1 MTPILA
7 LKAAIR
13 DVLVADAPLTQLLG
27 GAKVFDEVP
36 RAAEA
41 PYIAF
46 AEATSRENG
55 TATDRGHISEL
66 TLHVWSR
73 QGGSREGLVLSE
85 RLESLLDDAPLALT
99 GHHLVTGRVLATETR
114 RLADRNLT
122 RIALRL
128 RFVTEVL

>member
-1 MTPILA
+1 MTPIAA

-13 DVLVADAPLTQLLG
+13 TILVADGALTALLE
-27 GAKVFDEVP
+27 GAKVYDDVP
-36 RAAEA
+36 RSAEA

-46 AEATSRENG
+46 AEASTREHG
-55 TATDRGHISEL
+55 TATDKGHISEL

-73 QGGSREGLVLSE
+73 QGGSSEGLAIAS
-85 RLESLLDDAPLALT
+85 RLETLLDDAPLVLA
-99 GHHLVTGRVLATETR
+99 GHHLVSGRVLATETR

-122 RIALRL
+122 RVALRL